1 MSSSDAWE
9 TEDEHRALTE
19 LHARVLR
26 LCEALR
32 HTTPAEKQYAR
43 VLEALLA
50 EIGRRCSLT
59 GTYRNYNPSLK
70 PFLIDLENKL
80 QSIPTQSLNT
90 TDEKGSSGYHLSH
103 EDMKDIMYNADRCL
117 YGEIRKER
125 RLSG

>member
-9 TEDEHRALTE
+9 TEDEYRALTE

-32 HTTPAEKQYAR
+32 RTTPAEKQYAR

-103 EDMKDIMYNADRCL
+103 EDMKDIMHNADRCL